1 MARPSRRELTR
12 ILRAVVLMLVLAWAP
27 APPASAHSVP
37 AGSRWHEASI
47 RSPDGTRL
55 HLDVFRPA
63 RGGRTPAIVIPSR
76 YFATGSDPAERPK
89 MLDYYDDLHARAYR
103 RGYSVIQL
111 TPRGYGKSEGCTDW
125 RGPGERADVIAAI
138 RWAATRRWSTGKV
151 GTYGL
156 SYDAALI
163 FAALS
168 NRVPGHAAAV
178 PIAGNTSAYRGFYM
192 RRVRYQPFAVLQPP
206 DTLLYVFPPPE
217 PAGVDAALLAAE
229 ASMRNPGC
237 PVEHLSWLNPDPAA
251 PYWRTRDYEDRV
263 APTRVPI
270 LWSQG
275 TLDWGV
281 HADGLAAL
289 WPRLRGAKRLWLGQY
304 PHLVPSEWERGH
316 PETVGRRGWT
326 DEVFRFLDR
335 HLKGKRPPADPP
347 VVVQG
352 TFGRWRAEPSWPPRD
367 ARRSTM
373 RILPGSYTDGP
384 GNKGE
389 AYCTRVEAHCV
400 PGDAGNGSWTL
411 SRPLPHDAHISGVPR
426 LRVKL
431 GATALGANVVA
442 LLYDVDREGRA
453 ALVTR
458 GAALAT
464 GTGPVDVELYLQDA
478 RLRRGHRL
486 GLLLAGS
493 DDWWFEPGHTGAQ
506 VQVTGGSLTV
516 PFLRYRRLHFLRGGP
531 SQALRQRTTFR
542 IPAPTLGARTVYAKP
557 PPRLR
562 QAPPLRLSVRP
573 RVVPAGERA
582 VLRVRVRFYGSV
594 LHGVLVRTA
603 GVRAHTDA
611 RGRAQLAVAPRHAGR
626 LRVRAAVPGLPAAT
640 ARVLVQAAS
649 R

>member
-1 MARPSRRELTR
+1 MPAL
-12 ILRAVVLMLVLAWAP
+12 AVVLASAS
-27 APPASAHSVP
+27 APPASADPVP
-37 AGSRWHEASI
+37 AGARWHEASI

-63 RGGRTPAIVIPSR
+63 AGGRTPAIVVPSR

-138 RWAATRRWSTGKV
+138 RWAATRPWSTGKV

-156 SYDAALI
+156 SYDAGLI

-168 NRVPGHAAAV
+168 RRVPGHAAAV
-178 PIAGNTSAYRGFYM
+178 PIAGPTSAYRGFYM
-192 RRVRYQPFAVLQPP
+192 RGVRYQPFAVLQPP
-206 DTLLYVFPPPE
+206 DTLLYAFPPPE

-237 PVEHLSWLNPDPAA
+237 PVEHLSWLNSDPAA
-251 PYWRTRDYEDRV
+251 PYWRTRDYEGRV
-263 APTRVPI
+263 APTRVPV

-275 TLDWGV
+275 LLDWSV
-281 HADGLAAL
+281 HPDGLTAL

-326 DEVFRFLDR
+326 DEVFRFFDR
-335 HLKGKRPPADPP
+335 HLKGKRPPPDPP

-352 TFGRWRAEPSWPPRD
+352 TFGRWRSEPTWPPRD
-367 ARRSTM
+367 ARPSTM
-373 RILPGSYTDGP
+373 RVLPGAYTDGP

-400 PGDAGNGSWTL
+400 PGEAGNGSWTL
-411 SRPLPHDAHISGVPR
+411 SPPLPHDAHISGVPR
-426 LRVKL
+426 LRVTLGPAAL
-431 GATALGANVVA
+431 GATVVA

-458 GAALAT
+458 GAALAG
-464 GTGPVDVELYLQDA
+464 GTGPVDVELYAQDA

-493 DDWWFEPGHTGAQ
+493 DDWWFEPGHTGTQ
-506 VQVTGGSLTV
+506 VQVIGGSLTV
-516 PFLRYRRLHFLRGGP
+516 PFLRYRRLHFLAGGP
-531 SQALRQRTTFR
+531 SQAIRQRTTFQV
-542 IPAPTLGARTVYAKP
+542 PGPTLSARTVDTAP
-557 PPRLR
+557 PARLR
-562 QAPPLRLSVRP
+562 QARPLRVSVRP
-573 RVVPAGERA
+573 GRVPPGERT
-582 VLRVRVRFYGSV
+582 VLRVRVRFYGSA
-594 LHGVLVRTA
+594 LERALVRA
-603 GVRAHTDA
+603 GGTRALTD
-611 RGRAQLAVAPRHAGR
+611 RQGRARLTIAPRRGGR
-626 LRVRAAVPGLPAAT
+626 LRVRAILAGLPAAT
-640 ARVLVQAAS
+640 AAVLVRPPA